1 MERTF
6 TMIKPD
12 GMQRGLVGEII
23 KRIEG
28 KGFRLVGLKLLVMSK
43 DLAKE
48 HYKEHKDKEFFPHVI
63 TFMTSGPVIAM
74 VWEGPAAISTLRKMM
89 GQTNPLEAS
98 PGTIR
103 GDFALHVS
111 ENLIHGSD
119 SPEAAQREINL
130 FFQDR
135 ELIN

>member
-48 HYKEHKDKEFFPHVI
+48 HYKEHKDKEFSPHVI

-130 FFQDR
+130 FFQAQ

>member
-12 GMQRGLVGEII
+12 AMQRGLVGEII
-23 KRIEG
+23 KRIES
-28 KGFRLVGLKLLVMSK
+28 KGFRLVGLKLLIMSQE
-43 DLAKE
+43 LAQE
-48 HYKEHKDKEFFPHVI
+48 HYKEHKDKEFFPQVI
-63 TFMTSGPVIAM
+63 AFMTSGPVVAM
-74 VWEGPAAISTLRKMM
+74 VWEGPAAIATIRKMM
-89 GQTNPLEAS
+89 GQTNPLEAAA
-98 PGTIR
+98 GTIR

-111 ENLIHGSD
+111 KNLIHGSD

-130 FFQDR
+130 FFQAQ